1 MSTPLTGS
9 DVPARGSIRARGAAA
24 VSSLTL
30 RPISTVLPPERA
42 WGLWASRKIVARV
55 MDSFGPSL
63 SGTGVEHVDVRTSDG
78 RRVVGEWVRG
88 PGVGA
93 GGTPACGGERSDPGN
108 GPEMRGSAIYFL
120 HGSGYALC
128 SPRTHRRLTAWLS
141 RLTGLPVFCV
151 DYRLAPRHRFPCAA
165 VDVRSGWDYLCRE
178 QGLAPERIFI
188 AGDSAG
194 GHLAVDL
201 LLQPNVAHPAGMALF
216 SPLVDLTFGLS
227 RAREELRR
235 DPAIRSADAA
245 RLVGLYCVG
254 TDVTHPRLTLDVAG
268 GRRMPPTL
276 VQAGGGEML
285 VADARAL
292 AADITAA
299 GGDCELQVW
308 PDQVH
313 VFQALPRLT
322 PEAAPAM
329 RRVAAF
335 VAESLR
341 TSAINR
347 VAG

>member
-1 MSTPLTGS
+1 MSAPLTSS
-9 DVPARGSIRARGAAA
+9 DVPVRGSIRARAAAA
-24 VSSLTL
+24 VSSVSL
-30 RPISTVLPPERA
+30 RQISAMLPPERA

-63 SGTGVEHVDVRTSDG
+63 SGTHVEHVDARTSDG

-88 PGVGA
+88 PGVES
-93 GGTPACGGERSDPGN
+93 GGD
-108 GPEMRGSAIYFL
+108 SAIYFL

-165 VDVRSGWDYLCRE
+165 VDVRSGWDWLCHE
-178 QGLAPERIFI
+178 QGLAPERVFI

-201 LLQPNVAHPAGMALF
+201 LLQPDVSHPAGMALF

-227 RAREELRR
+227 RTREALRR

-245 RLVGLYCVG
+245 RLVNLYCAG

-276 VQAGGGEML
+276 IQAGGGEML
-285 VADARAL
+285 VSDARAL

-299 GGDCELQVW
+299 GGDCQLEVW

-335 VAESLR
+335 VRESLR
-341 TSAINR
+341 AKGINR